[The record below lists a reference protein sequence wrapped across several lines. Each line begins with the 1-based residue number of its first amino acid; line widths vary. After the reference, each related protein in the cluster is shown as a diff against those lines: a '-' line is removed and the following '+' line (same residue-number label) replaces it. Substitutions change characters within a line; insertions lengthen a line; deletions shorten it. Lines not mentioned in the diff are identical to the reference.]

1 MTENLSTISA
11 MMPVDKCM
19 CVNIFETKRN
29 IKTSLVYFL
38 LVIIVNFLSQSWHL
52 SRNASGTQKF
62 FPNVHFG
69 DEILL
74 LLSIEF
80 IFCVLYFWGEFET
93 QNSGCVSSVTVTPD
107 NRNQEILEI
116 LQNFGD
122 EILLLL
128 SIEFIFCVLYFWREF
143 ETQNSGCVSSDSP
156 PDRNPEILSQC
167 PLWRRDSSVEL
178 LPHILNLSL

>member
-74 LLSIEF
+74 SNFFLTCSIWACRSRSSSGLKKRDDFVGRTFFSYTFLSRDCEQRQ
-80 IFCVLYFWGEFET
+80 IFFRVFGIKSKADRTVLKKQHEEEH
-93 QNSGCVSSVTVTPD
+93 SSSQDPASP
-107 NRNQEILEI
+107 
-116 LQNFGD
+116 GD
-122 EILLLL
+122 TKCARSNCEQQ
-128 SIEFIFCVLYFWREF
+128 YK
-143 ETQNSGCVSSDSP
+143 
-156 PDRNPEILSQC
+156 
-167 PLWRRDSSVEL
+167 
-178 LPHILNLSL
+178 